1 PLGGARLAD
10 HAALQD
16 RPDLVDRLEAHAGEV
31 RRALLTGPTAV
42 LHSDLHEENLLDDDG
57 VITVIDV
64 GEALVGPA
72 AWEFAAIA
80 YFADWPFV
88 DAVLAASIPRATT
101 SEAELARWQADTAA
115 IGLAFGVYRWALD
128 RDLAADEDAHDAA
141 FLEATLRRLR

>member
-1 PLGGARLAD
+1 M
-10 HAALQD
+10 
-16 RPDLVDRLEAHAGEV
+16 
-31 RRALLTGPTAV
+31 LTGPTAV

-57 VITVIDV
+57 AITVIDV

-80 YFADWPFV
+80 YFADWPFAE
-88 DAVLAASIPRATT
+88 AVLAAAIPPAAT
-101 SEAELARWQADTAA
+101 SEAELARWRADASA

-128 RDLAADEDAHDAA
+128 RDLAVDEDAHDAA